1 MSFDK
6 RFIRI
11 LTKRI
16 PKSIASLG
24 SPCSWLAALGNLPNH
39 YRLSDIYVAV
49 PYGKQWA
56 AESEEVADTQ

>member
-6 RFIRI
+6 RFIKI

-16 PKSIASLG
+16 PKSAASVG
-24 SPCSWLAALGNLPNH
+24 SPCSWLVALGDLPNH
-39 YRLSDIYVAV
+39 WSLSDIYAAV

-56 AESEEVADTQ
+56 AESKEVADTQ